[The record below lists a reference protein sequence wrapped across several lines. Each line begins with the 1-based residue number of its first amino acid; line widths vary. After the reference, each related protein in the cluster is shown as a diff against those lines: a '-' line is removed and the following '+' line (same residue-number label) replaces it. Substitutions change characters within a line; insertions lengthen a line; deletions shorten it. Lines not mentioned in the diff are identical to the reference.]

1 MKRIMKTLVA
11 VFALAMITKTTIA
24 QQGPGY
30 AVNPFPKTIT
40 VNGSAELEIVPDEI
54 YVQIR
59 LMEYQKK
66 GDPKRDL
73 EKIKADFLAAC
84 KAVGLSDSLISIASY
99 AGNNN
104 YYEVKKK
111 KAPDMLAEITY
122 QIKFSGSKQ
131 MDQLVEKL
139 DDEATKSF
147 RIVSTSHSRIT
158 ELKKQLKIKSIQ
170 AAREKGVYLTEAI
183 GEKLGE
189 AVTINEPA
197 EWIQPMYSNVALRA
211 NYVGAEMSD
220 AGGEAIDFKKI
231 KLKFDVS
238 VVFAIR

>member
-1 MKRIMKTLVA
+1 MKSIMKT
-11 VFALAMITKTTIA
+11 FAAMFAILFVTQATIA
-24 QQGPGY
+24 QQGQPGY
-30 AVNPFPKTIT
+30 SLNPFPKTIT
-40 VNGSAELEIVPDEI
+40 VNGSAELEIIPDEI

-66 GDPKRDL
+66 GDPKKDL

-122 QIKFSGSKQ
+122 QVRFSGSKQ

-147 RIVSTSHSRIT
+147 RIVSTSHSRIADI
-158 ELKKQLKIKSIQ
+158 KKQLKIKAIQ

-197 EWIQPMYSNVALRA
+197 EWSQPLYANVSYAKMD
-211 NYVGAEMSD
+211 NIGGEN
-220 AGGEAIDFKKI
+220 GGEAIDFKKL
-231 KLKFDVS
+231 KFKFDVS